1 MVPVVFNVGAIAGAA
16 AAKRNSMTEQTIYIH
31 REPERVPDDVGGMVT
46 IREDSNISISQ
57 DPFKPG
63 VCIRFRGSEVVNRL
77 IEDLTRLRDE
87 MLQKETE
94 RYEV

>member
-16 AAKRNSMTEQTIYIH
+16 AAKRNSITEQPIYIY
-31 REPERVPDDVGGMVT
+31 REPERVPDNVGGMVT
-46 IREDSNISISQ
+46 IRENNNVSISQ

-63 VCIRFRGSEVVNRL
+63 VCIRFRGSEVVSRL
-77 IEDLTRLRDE
+77 IEDLTRLRDD
-87 MLQKETE
+87 MLQKEAE